1 MDTNNYYRPK
11 TKLRESNVFTGVPP
25 SVILSER
32 SRHRTHGGV
41 PPQHQTLGPNHPPP
55 LVASG
60 GDLETSPNLFIWG
73 PQRLSTVC
81 VLVASLILVLNLR
94 SRLSK
99 ATVVFGLN

>member
-25 SVILSER
+25 SVILSE
-32 SRHRTHGGV
+32 SRHRTHGRV
-41 PPQHQTLGPNHPPP
+41 PPSIRLWDLTTPPP

-81 VLVASLILVLNLR
+81 VLVASLVLVLNLR